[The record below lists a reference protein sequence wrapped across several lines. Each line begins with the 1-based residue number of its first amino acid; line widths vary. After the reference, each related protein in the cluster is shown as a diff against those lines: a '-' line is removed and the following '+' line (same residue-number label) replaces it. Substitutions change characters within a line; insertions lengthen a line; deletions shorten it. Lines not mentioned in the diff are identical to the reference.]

1 MLLLQHENSTF
12 WATLTNDD
20 SLISMGA
27 LSETK
32 GVTMRYEALATHL
45 DDDDGRLGR
54 GARALSRAPV
64 LDRVSRPR
72 VRELRGHRARVGVL
86 FAVSRGVVLFSQ
98 VSAGVLAVSQ
108 VVVSTERF
116 RGCRRAD
123 RAEVCALD
131 AGAREAG
138 GVEGWC
144 GRLSFAYAR
153 D

>member
-1 MLLLQHENSTF
+1 VRERGLDSSENPK
-12 WATLTNDD
+12 
-20 SLISMGA
+20 A
-27 LSETK
+27 LRK
-32 GVTMRYEALATHL
+32 MRYCEARDTHTHL
-45 DDDDGRLGR
+45 DDDDDDGRPGR
-54 GARALSRAPV
+54 RARALSRAPV

-144 GRLSFAYAR
+144 G
-153 D
+153 